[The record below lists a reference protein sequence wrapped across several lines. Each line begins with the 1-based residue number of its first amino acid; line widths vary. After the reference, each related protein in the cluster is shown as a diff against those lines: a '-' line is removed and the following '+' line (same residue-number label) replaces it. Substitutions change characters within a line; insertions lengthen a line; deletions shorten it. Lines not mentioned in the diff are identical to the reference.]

1 MILGELSSLDW
12 SQMTMMPDLSVLL
25 ASFQDLGHQG
35 IEHTTVLAQNYS
47 NIQKID
53 IIADFQ
59 NAFQNFIKSGQ
70 VWALGIGLV
79 VGWVLHS
86 FIGS

>member
-25 ASFQDLGHQG
+25 ASVRDLGHQG
-35 IEHTTVLAQNYS
+35 IEHTTILAQNYS